1 MKRILL
7 FVISII
13 TLSCSNSGQDYFKKY
28 DESKEVAE
36 QQKNKNFR
44 MRFKHIQSQFLD
56 KNEIFRP
63 LNKYL
68 KNFLEKDYLSLKELI
83 IEKDI
88 PTIQKYVQ
96 EGKLTYEKIVLF
108 YLYRIRK
115 YESNNKL
122 YLNSIISLNP
132 YVIEQAREKDKNKPE
147 NTKYTLYGLPVLLKD
162 NINTKDMPTTAG
174 ALALKNNKNT
184 DDAFIVKKLKENG
197 ALILGKSNLSEWAY
211 YFSTNSP
218 MGYSS
223 NGRTNIKSL
232 WEESIRIW

>member
-1 MKRILL
+1 MKKILL

-28 DESKEVAE
+28 DESKEVVE

-44 MRFKHIQSQFLD
+44 MRFKYIQSQFLD

-132 YVIEQAREKDKNKPE
+132 YVIEQAREKDKNKPK

-223 NGRTNIKSL
+223 MGGQTLNPYG
-232 WEESIRIW
+232 EESIRIW